1 MMGKEVVRHERKQLV
16 TEMGIGERLEQ
27 GLAPSHL
34 LLPLLLSLSLPLA
47 HNTVITVMQAVYGN
61 NQGHN
66 AYKMSQL

>member
-16 TEMGIGERLEQ
+16 TEMGIRESLEQ

-34 LLPLLLSLSLPLA
+34 LLPLLLPLSPPLA
-47 HNTVITVMQAVYGN
+47 HHTVITVIQAVYGN
-61 NQGHN
+61 SQGHN